1 MPWECTLHLPQLYSS
16 SRWTLSCS
24 PWLLHFTCILDQQAK
39 MTVYTHTH
47 IPLLKFW
54 LKFVEYLDHMGS
66 GLLSSLYIA
75 RGRVRRGKAGRFTCP
90 GKEGE
95 IDHVRYFEL
104 CSQSNDNPPPGDLI
118 ITGDPYQALSSGR
131 LGKEA
136 VPPCGC
142 LKHIHPNVNS
152 YEVWSSAAF
161 PFHYCLKWHGCDLQ
175 RSSSPSQ
182 RSRFFLIPLASDS
195 LFLN

>member
-1 MPWECTLHLPQLYSS
+1 MHFGSASQNDSLH
-16 SRWTLSCS
+16 
-24 PWLLHFTCILDQQAK
+24 
-39 MTVYTHTH
+39 THTH

-54 LKFVEYLDHMGS
+54 LKIVEYLDHVGS

-75 RGRVRRGKAGRFTCP
+75 RGRVRREKAGRFTGP

-104 CSQSNDNPPPGDLI
+104 CSQSNENPPPGDLI

-136 VPPCGC
+136 VLPCGH
-142 LKHIHPNVNS
+142 LKHIYPNVNS
-152 YEVWSSAAF
+152 YEVLSSAAF
-161 PFHYCLKWHGCDLQ
+161 PFHYCLK
-175 RSSSPSQ
+175 
-182 RSRFFLIPLASDS
+182 
-195 LFLN
+195 